1 MSRIGRRPVELPN
14 GVSLTVSGRELS
26 VKGPLGSLTQV
37 LPDGVEVK
45 VDGQSAQVLPPT
57 RLNRTNKGFL
67 GLTRA
72 LVANMVHGV
81 VKGYEKSL
89 VLSGVGY
96 RANLKGTTLT
106 MSVGYSHDIVFK
118 VPEGVKVEVDKSQT
132 NVKVSGLDKHLVGR
146 VAAQLREYKK
156 CEPYNGK
163 GIRYSD
169 EIIRRKAGKT
179 AKK

>member
-1 MSRIGRRPVELPN
+1 MSRIGKRPVELPN
-14 GVSLTVSGRELS
+14 GVSLSINGRELS
-26 VKGPLGSLTQV
+26 VKGPLGNLTQA
-37 LPDGVEVK
+37 LPEGVQVQ
-45 VDGQSAQVLPPT
+45 VDGQSAQVLPPQ

-81 VKGYEKSL
+81 VKGYEKTL
-89 VLSGVGY
+89 ILSGVGY

-106 MSVGYSHDIVFK
+106 MSVGYSHDIVFQ
-118 VPEGVKVEVDKSQT
+118 VPDGVTVEVDKSQT